1 MYLPCEQETC
11 YGTVHAPEVH
21 SPRGGTIAKLKR
33 ELGLF
38 DVYALATGATLS
50 SGFFLLPGL
59 AAAQAGSAIPFAY
72 LLAGLLLLPGILS
85 MAELSTAM
93 PRAGGI
99 YYFLDR
105 SMGQRVGS
113 IGGFGTWTTLT
124 LKSAFALVGLG
135 AYLRVYF
142 PEAPAGPVSF
152 AFALGFGAVNLF
164 GTKKTS
170 ALQAILTVVLL
181 ALLGWLIGAG
191 FTALDPRAFD
201 AAFDVGA
208 SPFLATVGLVIV
220 SYMGLTH
227 VASVSEEVKNPD
239 RNLALGMLL
248 AFATVLLVYVLGT
261 WAMVGAVGVQA
272 LAADGGNL
280 APAASM
286 ARAVAGSTGEAAMTV
301 AAILAF
307 ISVGNAGVLSASRY
321 PLAMSRDHVLPGA
334 LHRISRWGTPWVA
347 VLATVGLIVLWLA
360 LFDPSSIAKL
370 AGAFQLIMFGLACL
384 AVIVMRESG
393 LAPYDPG
400 FRAPFYP
407 WVQIVGIVVPFPL
420 IVEMG
425 WMATLLS
432 VAFIAFGLLWYGVY
446 GREHV
451 RREGAIYHV
460 FERLGQQRNQGLERE
475 LRQILKEKGVRDAD
489 PFERLIAASDVLDY
503 EGAVPF
509 SELLD
514 RASQA
519 LSKQLGVPADRLAEG
534 LLEGTGTGLTPMSE
548 GVVLPHLH
556 LDSIPGPR
564 MVLAR
569 VRGGIAIDVGEPDVA
584 PAEDELIQAAFFLA
598 SPASDHGRHLRILA
612 QIAGRVDDGSFLTEW
627 LEAEDDLEL
636 REVMLRDEH
645 MLVVEVLPEGASSVL
660 AGMTIEQMALP
671 ESTLAAMI
679 RRRGQL
685 VVPHEDTLVEQG
697 DRLTILGSPRDIID
711 LRHRYDVHA
720 TTVPRWWRGRRQG
733 RA

>member
-1 MYLPCEQETC
+1 M
-11 YGTVHAPEVH
+11 A
-21 SPRGGTIAKLKR
+21 RLKR

-38 DVYALATGATLS
+38 DVYVIATGATLS

-59 AAAQAGSAIPFAY
+59 AAAQAGGAIPLAY
-72 LLAGLLLLPGILS
+72 LVAGVLLLPGILS

-105 SMGQRVGS
+105 SMGQQVGS

-135 AYLRVYF
+135 AYLQVYF
-142 PEAPAGPVSF
+142 PEAPAGPIAL

-164 GTKKTS
+164 GAKKTS
-170 ALQAILTVVLL
+170 AIQRILTIVLL
-181 ALLGWLIGAG
+181 AILGWLIGTGIGAV
-191 FTALDPRAFD
+191 DPGAFEGM
-201 AAFDVGA
+201 FDLGA
-208 SPFLATVGLVIV
+208 SPFFSTVGLVIV

-227 VASVSEEVKNPD
+227 VASVSEEVTNPD

-248 AFATVLLVYVLGT
+248 AFATVLLIYVVGT
-261 WAMVGAVGVQA
+261 WAMVGAVGVDA
-272 LAADGGNL
+272 LSAGGGNL

-286 ARAVAGSTGEAAMTV
+286 ARAVAGPGGAVVMTV

-307 ISVGNAGVLSASRY
+307 TSVGNAGVLSASRY
-321 PLAMSRDHVLPGA
+321 PLAMSRDHVLPAA
-334 LHRISRWGTPWVA
+334 LHRVSRWGTPWVA
-347 VLATVGLIVLWLA
+347 VIATVGLIVVWLL

-407 WVQIVGIVVPFPL
+407 WVQIVGIVIPFPL

-432 VAFIAFGLLWYGVY
+432 IAFIAFGIFWYRFY
-446 GREHV
+446 GRDHV

-460 FERLGQQRNQGLERE
+460 FERLGQQRNEGLERE

-489 PFERLIAASDVLDY
+489 PFERLIASSEVMDY

-509 SELLD
+509 SALVD
-514 RASQA
+514 RASHA
-519 LSKQLGVPADRLAEG
+519 LSQQLGVSAARLAQG
-534 LLEGTGTGLTPMSE
+534 LLEGTGTGLTPMSQ

-556 LDSIPGPR
+556 LDTISRPR

-569 VRGGIAIDVGEPDVA
+569 VRGGIEIDTGEPDVA

-598 SPASDHGRHLRILA
+598 SPAADHNRHLRILA
-612 QIAGRVDDGSFLTEW
+612 QIAGRVDDESFLTEW
-627 LEAEDDLEL
+627 LEAEDNLEL
-636 REVMLRDEH
+636 REVMLRDER
-645 MLVVEVLPEGASSVL
+645 MLVVEVLPEGASSRL
-660 AGMTIEQMALP
+660 AGMTIEEMRLP
-671 ESTLAAMI
+671 DSTLAAMI

-685 VVPHEDTLVEQG
+685 VVPHDDTVIERG

-720 TTVPRWWRGRRQG
+720 TTAPRWWRGRRQA
-733 RA
+733 RAS

>member
-1 MYLPCEQETC
+1 MMAT
-11 YGTVHAPEVH
+11 
-21 SPRGGTIAKLKR
+21 LKR

-38 DVYALATGATLS
+38 DVYAIATGATLS

-105 SMGQRVGS
+105 SMGQRVGT

-135 AYLRVYF
+135 AYLQVYF
-142 PEAPAGPVSF
+142 PDAPAGPISF
-152 AFALGFGAVNLF
+152 AFAMGFAAINLF
-164 GTKKTS
+164 GAKKTS
-170 ALQAILTVVLL
+170 AIQLVLTVVLL
-181 ALLGWLIGAG
+181 AMLGWLIGTG
-191 FTALDPRAFD
+191 ITAVDPGVFDGAFD
-201 AAFDVGA
+201 LGA
-208 SPFLATVGLVIV
+208 SPFFATVGLVIV

-261 WAMVGAVGVQA
+261 WAMVGAVGVGA
-272 LAADGGNL
+272 LSAGGGNL

-286 ARAVAGSTGEAAMTV
+286 ARAVAGPAGEAVMTV
-301 AAILAF
+301 AAIVAF
-307 ISVGNAGVLSASRY
+307 TSVGNAGVLSASRY
-321 PLAMSRDHVLPGA
+321 PLAMSRDHVLPA
-334 LHRISRWGTPWVA
+334 SMRRISRWGTPWVA
-347 VLATVGLIVLWLA
+347 VLATVALIILWLA
-360 LFDPSSIAKL
+360 LFDPSAIAKL
-370 AGAFQLIMFGLACL
+370 ASAFQLIMFALACL

-400 FRAPFYP
+400 FRAPLYP
-407 WVQIVGIVVPFPL
+407 WVQIVGIVIPLPL
-420 IVEMG
+420 IVQMG

-432 VAFIAFGLLWYGVY
+432 VVFVVFGILWYSFY
-446 GREHV
+446 TRDHV

-460 FERLGQQRNQGLERE
+460 FERLGQQRNEGLERE

-489 PFERLIAASDVLDY
+489 PFEELIASSDVLDY
-503 EGAVPF
+503 EGEVPF
-509 SELLD
+509 SALVT

-519 LSKQLGVPADRLAEG
+519 LSRQLGVNADRLARG
-534 LLEGTGTGLTPMSE
+534 LLDSTGSGLTPMSE

-556 LDSIPGPR
+556 LDDISGPR

-569 VRGGIAIDVGEPDVA
+569 VRGGIVIDTGEPDVA
-584 PAEDELIQAAFFLA
+584 PAEDEVIQAAFFLA
-598 SPASDHGRHLRILA
+598 SPAADHGRHLRILA
-612 QIAGRVDDGSFLTEW
+612 QIAGRVDDESFLTEW
-627 LEAEDDLEL
+627 LEAEDNLEL
-636 REVMLRDEH
+636 REVMLRDER
-645 MLVVEVLPEGASSVL
+645 MLVVEVLHEGASSTL
-660 AGMTIEQMALP
+660 AGMTIEDMALP

-685 VVPHEDTLVEQG
+685 VVPHEDTVVETG

-720 TTVPRWWRGRRQG
+720 TTAPRWWRRRRQG
-733 RA
+733 RAS

>member
-1 MYLPCEQETC
+1 M
-11 YGTVHAPEVH
+11 
-21 SPRGGTIAKLKR
+21 PRLNR

-38 DVYALATGATLS
+38 DVYAIATGSTLS

-85 MAELSTAM
+85 MAELATAM

-105 SMGQRVGS
+105 SMGQRVGT
-113 IGGFGTWTTLT
+113 IGGFGTWATLT

-135 AYLRVYF
+135 AYLQVYF
-142 PEAPAGPVSF
+142 PAAPVGQISF
-152 AFALGFGAVNLF
+152 AFALGFAGINLLGA
-164 GTKKTS
+164 KKTS
-170 ALQAILTVVLL
+170 ALQLVLTVVLL
-181 ALLGWLIGAG
+181 AMLGWLIGAG
-191 FTALDPRAFD
+191 VTAMDP
-201 AAFDVGA
+201 AAFDGA
-208 SPFLATVGLVIV
+208 FDLGTSPFFSTVGLVIV

-261 WAMVGAVGVQA
+261 WAMVGAVGVGA
-272 LAADGGNL
+272 LSAGGGNL

-286 ARAVAGSTGEAAMTV
+286 ARVVAGPAGEAVMTV
-301 AAILAF
+301 AAVLAF
-307 ISVGNAGVLSASRY
+307 FSVGNAGLLSASRY
-321 PLAMSRDHVLPGA
+321 PLAMSRDQVLPAA
-334 LHRISRWGTPWVA
+334 LRRISRRGVPWVA
-347 VLATVGLIVLWLA
+347 VLATTGLILLWLW
-360 LFDPSSIAKL
+360 LFDPSGIAKL
-370 AGAFQLIMFGLACL
+370 ASAFQLIMFALACL

-400 FRAPFYP
+400 FRAPLYP
-407 WVQIVGIVVPFPL
+407 WVQIVGIVTPLPL
-420 IVEMG
+420 IIEMG
-425 WMATLLS
+425 WMATLVS
-432 VAFIAFGLLWYGVY
+432 IAFVAFGTLWYSVY
-446 GREHV
+446 ARDHI

-460 FERLGQQRNQGLERE
+460 FERLGQQRNRGLERE

-489 PFERLIAASDVLDY
+489 PFEALIASSDVLDC
-503 EGAVPF
+503 EGSVRF
-509 SELLD
+509 SELVD

-519 LSKQLGVPADRLAEG
+519 LSQQVGVSASRLAQG
-534 LLEGTGTGLTPMSE
+534 LLEGTARGLTPMSR
-548 GVVLPHLH
+548 GVVLPHLY
-556 LDSIPGPR
+556 LDSISGPR

-569 VRGGIAIDVGEPDVA
+569 VRGGIEIDTGEPDVP

-598 SPASDHGRHLRILA
+598 SPAANDGRHLRTLA
-612 QIAGRVDDGSFLTEW
+612 QIAGRVDDESFLTEW

-636 REVMLRDEH
+636 REVMLRDER
-645 MLVVEVLPEGASSVL
+645 MLVMEVLSEGASSAL
-660 AGMTIEQMALP
+660 AGMTIEEMALP

-685 VVPHEDTLVEQG
+685 VVPHEDTLIKTG

-720 TTVPRWWRGRRQG
+720 TTVPRWWRRGTQG
-733 RA
+733 RAS

>member
-1 MYLPCEQETC
+1 MAT
-11 YGTVHAPEVH
+11 
-21 SPRGGTIAKLKR
+21 LKR

-38 DVYALATGATLS
+38 DVYAIATGATLS

-72 LLAGLLLLPGILS
+72 LLAGLVLLPGILS

-105 SMGQRVGS
+105 SMGQRVGA

-135 AYLRVYF
+135 AYLQVYY
-142 PEAPAGPVSF
+142 PEAPAGPIAL
-152 AFALGFGAVNLF
+152 AFASAFAAVNLF
-164 GTKKTS
+164 GAKATS
-170 ALQAILTVVLL
+170 AVQRVLTVVLL
-181 ALLGWLIGAG
+181 AMLGWLIGTG
-191 FTALDPRAFD
+191 VTAVDPRAFD
-201 AAFDVGA
+201 GAFDLGT
-208 SPFLATVGLVIV
+208 SPFFATVGLVIV

-261 WAMVGAVGVQA
+261 WAMVGAVGVEA
-272 LAADGGNL
+272 LSVGEGNL

-286 ARAVAGSTGEAAMTV
+286 ARVVAGSAGEAVMTV

-321 PLAMSRDHVLPGA
+321 PLAMSRDHVLPAA
-334 LHRISRWGTPWVA
+334 LRRISRWGTPWVA
-347 VLATVGLIVLWLA
+347 VLATMGLIVLWLS
-360 LFDPSSIAKL
+360 LFDPSGIAKL
-370 AGAFQLIMFGLACL
+370 ASAFQLIMFALACL

-407 WVQIVGIVVPFPL
+407 WVQIIGIVIPLPL
-420 IVEMG
+420 IVQMG

-432 VAFIAFGLLWYGVY
+432 VVFVAFGILWYNVY
-446 GREHV
+446 ARNHV

-489 PFERLIAASDVLDY
+489 PFEELIASSDVLDY

-509 SELLD
+509 SELVD

-519 LSKQLGVPADRLAEG
+519 LSRQLGVDATILARG
-534 LLEGTGTGLTPMSE
+534 LLEGVGTGLTPMSQ

-569 VRGGIAIDVGEPDVA
+569 VRAGIVIDTGEPDVA

-598 SPASDHGRHLRILA
+598 SPAADHGRHLRTLA
-612 QIAGRVDDGSFLTEW
+612 QIAGRVDDESFLTEW
-627 LEAEDDLEL
+627 LEAEDNLEL
-636 REVMLRDEH
+636 REVMLRDER
-645 MLVVEVLPEGASSVL
+645 MLVVEVLPEGASSAL
-660 AGMTIEQMALP
+660 AGMTIADMALP

-685 VVPHEDTLVEQG
+685 VVPHDDTIVEQG

-720 TTVPRWWRGRRQG
+720 TTAPRWWRGRRQG
-733 RA
+733 RTQ

>member
-1 MYLPCEQETC
+1 M
-11 YGTVHAPEVH
+11 
-21 SPRGGTIAKLKR
+21 AKLKR

-38 DVYALATGATLS
+38 DVYAIATGATLS

-59 AAAQAGSAIPFAY
+59 AAAQAGGAIPLAY
-72 LLAGLLLLPGILS
+72 LVAGVLLLPGILS

-105 SMGQRVGS
+105 SMGHRVGVV
-113 IGGFGTWTTLT
+113 GGFGTWTTLT

-142 PEAPAGPVSF
+142 PDAPAGPIAF

-164 GTKKTS
+164 GAKKTS
-170 ALQAILTVVLL
+170 SIQLVLTVVLL
-181 ALLGWLIGAG
+181 AMLGWLIGAG
-191 FTALDPRAFD
+191 VTAVDPRAFD
-201 AAFDVGA
+201 GAFDLGA
-208 SPFLATVGLVIV
+208 SPFFSTVGLVIV

-227 VASVSEEVKNPD
+227 VASVSEEVRNPD

-261 WAMVGAVGVQA
+261 WAMVGAIGVEA
-272 LAADGGNL
+272 LSAEGGNL

-286 ARAVAGSTGEAAMTV
+286 ARAVAGGTGEVVMTV

-307 ISVGNAGVLSASRY
+307 TSVGNAGVLSASRY
-321 PLAMSRDHVLPGA
+321 PLAMSRDQMLPAA
-334 LHRISRWGTPWVA
+334 LRRVSRWGTPWVA
-347 VLATVGLIVLWLA
+347 VLATVGMIMLWLA

-370 AGAFQLIMFGLACL
+370 ASAFQLIMFALACL

-407 WVQIVGIVVPFPL
+407 WVQIVGIVIPLPL

-425 WMATLLS
+425 WLAALLS
-432 VAFIAFGLLWYGVY
+432 VAFVAFGLLWYSFY
-446 GREHV
+446 TRPHP
-451 RREGAIYHV
+451 REGAIYHV
-460 FERLGQQRNQGLERE
+460 FERLGQQRNEGLEGE
-475 LRQILKEKGVRDAD
+475 LLQILKEKGVRDAD
-489 PFERLIAASDVLDY
+489 PFEELIASSEVLDY

-509 SELLD
+509 SELLA
-514 RASQA
+514 RASES
-519 LSKQLGVPADRLAEG
+519 LSRRLGLDATRLAEG
-534 LLEGTGTGLTPMSE
+534 VLEGSGSGLTPVSQ
-548 GVVLPHLH
+548 GVILPHLR
-556 LDSIPGPR
+556 LDAIQGPH

-569 VRGGIAIDVGEPDVA
+569 VREGIEIDTGEPDVP
-584 PAEDELIQAAFFLA
+584 PADDEPIQAAFFLA
-598 SPASDHGRHLRILA
+598 SPESDDGRHLRTLA
-612 QIAGRVDDGSFLTEW
+612 QIAGRVDDESFLTEW

-636 REVMLRDEH
+636 REVMLRDER
-645 MLVVEVLPEGASSVL
+645 MLVVEVLHEGASSAL
-660 AGMTIEQMALP
+660 AGTTVDEMALP
-671 ESTLAAMI
+671 ETTLAAMI

-685 VVPHEDTLVEQG
+685 VVPHHDTVIEEG

-720 TTVPRWWRGRRQG
+720 TTAPPWWRSRR
-733 RA
+733 RAR

>member
-1 MYLPCEQETC
+1 M
-11 YGTVHAPEVH
+11 
-21 SPRGGTIAKLKR
+21 AKLRR

-38 DVYALATGATLS
+38 DVYAIATGATLS

-59 AAAQAGSAIPFAY
+59 AAAQAGGLTPLAY
-72 LLAGLLLLPGILS
+72 LLAGVLLLPGILS

-105 SMGQRVGS
+105 SMGQRVGT

-135 AYLRVYF
+135 AYLQVYF
-142 PEAPAGPVSF
+142 PEAPAGPIAL

-164 GTKKTS
+164 GAKKTS
-170 ALQAILTVVLL
+170 AIQTVLTVVLL
-181 ALLGWLIGAG
+181 AILGWLIGVGA
-191 FTALDPRAFD
+191 TAINPGAFD
-201 AAFDVGA
+201 GAFDLGA

-261 WAMVGAVGVQA
+261 WAMVGAVGVEA
-272 LAADGGNL
+272 LAANGGNL
-280 APAASM
+280 APAAAM
-286 ARAVAGSTGEAAMTV
+286 ARVVAGPTGEVVMTV

-307 ISVGNAGVLSASRY
+307 TSVGNAGVLSASRY
-321 PLAMSRDHVLPGA
+321 PLAMSRDHVLPSA
-334 LHRISRWGTPWVA
+334 LHRVSRWGTPWVA
-347 VLATVGLIVLWLA
+347 VLATVALILLWLW
-360 LFDPSSIAKL
+360 LLDPSGIAKL
-370 AGAFQLIMFGLACL
+370 AGAFQLIMFGLACV

-432 VAFIAFGLLWYGVY
+432 VVFIAFGLLWYGTY
-446 GREHV
+446 AREHV

-460 FERLGQQRNQGLERE
+460 FERLGQQRNQGLEHE

-489 PFERLIAASDVLDY
+489 PFEELIASSDVLDY
-503 EGAVPF
+503 DGTVPF

-514 RASQA
+514 RASQR
-519 LSKQLGVPADRLAEG
+519 LSRQLGVGTARLAQG
-534 LLEGTGTGLTPMSE
+534 LLEGTGTGLTPMSQ

-556 LDSIPGPR
+556 LDSIDGPA

-569 VRGGIAIDVGEPDVA
+569 VRGGIEIDTGTPDVP
-584 PAEDELIQAAFFLA
+584 PAQDELIQAAFFLA
-598 SPASDHGRHLRILA
+598 SPAADHGRHLRTLA
-612 QIAGRVDDGSFLTEW
+612 QIAGRVDDESFLTEW
-627 LEAEDDLEL
+627 LEAEDNLEL
-636 REVMLRDEH
+636 REVMLRDER
-645 MLVVEVLPEGASSVL
+645 MLVVEVLPEGASSKL
-660 AGMTIEQMALP
+660 AGMTIQAMALP
-671 ESTLAAMI
+671 DSTLAAMI

-685 VVPHEDTLVEQG
+685 VVPHDDTVIEQG

-720 TTVPRWWRGRRQG
+720 TTAPRWWRTRRQGARAMRQG
-733 RA
+733 RAQMRQGRAMTQGRSQ

>member
-1 MYLPCEQETC
+1 M
-11 YGTVHAPEVH
+11 
-21 SPRGGTIAKLKR
+21 AKLKR

-38 DVYALATGATLS
+38 DVYAIATGATLS

-59 AAAQAGSAIPFAY
+59 AAAQAGGAIPLAY

-105 SMGQRVGS
+105 SMGQRVGA

-135 AYLRVYF
+135 AYLQVYY
-142 PEAPAGPVSF
+142 PDAPAGPIAF
-152 AFALGFGAVNLF
+152 AFASGFGAVNLF
-164 GTKKTS
+164 GAKKTS
-170 ALQAILTVVLL
+170 SIQLVLTVVLL
-181 ALLGWLIGAG
+181 AMLGWLIGTG
-191 FTALDPRAFD
+191 VTAVDPGAFEG
-201 AAFDVGA
+201 AFELGA
-208 SPFLATVGLVIV
+208 SPFFATVGLVIV

-227 VASVSEEVKNPD
+227 VASVSEEVRNPD

-261 WAMVGAVGVQA
+261 WAMVGAVGVEA
-272 LAADGGNL
+272 LSAGGGNL
-280 APAASM
+280 APAAAM
-286 ARAVAGSTGEAAMTV
+286 ARAVSGSTGEAVMTV

-307 ISVGNAGVLSASRY
+307 TSVGNAGVLSASRY
-321 PLAMSRDHVLPGA
+321 PLAMSRDHVLPAA
-334 LHRISRWGTPWVA
+334 LRRISRWGTPWVA
-347 VLATVGLIVLWLA
+347 VLATVGLIVLWLL

-370 AGAFQLIMFGLACL
+370 ASAFQLIMFALACL

-400 FRAPFYP
+400 FRAPLYP
-407 WVQIVGIVVPFPL
+407 WVQIVGIVIPLPL

-425 WMATLLS
+425 WLATLLS
-432 VAFIAFGLLWYGVY
+432 VAFVAFGLLWYNLY
-446 GREHV
+446 TRDHV

-460 FERLGQQRNQGLERE
+460 FERLGQQRNEGLERE
-475 LRQILKEKGVRDAD
+475 LLQILKEKGVRDAD
-489 PFERLIAASDVLDY
+489 PFEELIASSAVLDHQD
-503 EGAVPF
+503 AVRF
-509 SELLD
+509 SQLVE
-514 RASQA
+514 RASQV
-519 LSKQLGVPADRLAEG
+519 LSEQLGLDADSLAQG
-534 LLEGTGTGLTPMSE
+534 FLDDSGSGLTPVSQ
-548 GVVLPHLH
+548 GVVLEHLR

-569 VRGGIAIDVGEPDVA
+569 VHGGIEIDVGEPDVP
-584 PAEDELIQAAFFLA
+584 PADDELIQAAFFLV
-598 SPASDHGRHLRILA
+598 SPEPDSGRHLRILA
-612 QIAGRVDDGSFLTEW
+612 QIAGRVDDESFLTEW
-627 LEAEDDLEL
+627 LEAEDNLEL
-636 REVMLRDEH
+636 REVMLRDER
-645 MLVVEVLPEGASSVL
+645 MLVVEVLREGASSSL
-660 AGMTIEQMALP
+660 AGMTIHDMALP

-685 VVPHEDTLVEQG
+685 VVPHDDTVIEQG

-720 TTVPRWWRGRRQG
+720 TTVPRWWRGRR
-733 RA
+733 RAVRAGGGPSQQLPMSGPGA

>member
-1 MYLPCEQETC
+1 MAT
-11 YGTVHAPEVH
+11 
-21 SPRGGTIAKLKR
+21 LKR

-38 DVYALATGATLS
+38 DVYAIATGATLS

-59 AAAQAGSAIPFAY
+59 AAAQAGGAIPFAY

-105 SMGQRVGS
+105 SMGQRVGT

-135 AYLRVYF
+135 AYLQVYF
-142 PEAPAGPVSF
+142 PGMPAGPVSF
-152 AFALGFGAVNLF
+152 AFALSFAAVNLF
-164 GTKKTS
+164 GAKKIGVIQ
-170 ALQAILTVVLL
+170 LILTTVLL
-181 ALLGWLIGAG
+181 GILGWVIGAAV
-191 FTALDPRAFD
+191 TVLDPGVFEGAFD
-201 AAFDVGA
+201 LGA
-208 SPFLATVGLVIV
+208 SPFFSTVGLVVV
-220 SYMGLTH
+220 SYMGITH
-227 VASVSEEVKNPD
+227 VASVSEEVRNPD

-248 AFATVLLVYVLGT
+248 AFFTVLLVYVLGT
-261 WAMVGAVGVQA
+261 WAMVGAVGVDV
-272 LAADGGNL
+272 LSVDGGNL

-286 ARAVAGSTGEAAMTV
+286 ARAVAGNAGEAVMTV
-301 AAILAF
+301 AAIVAF
-307 ISVGNAGVLSASRY
+307 TSVGNAGVLSASRY
-321 PLAMSRDHVLPGA
+321 PLAMSRDHVLPA
-334 LHRISRWGTPWVA
+334 AFRRISRWGTPWVA
-347 VLATVGLIVLWLA
+347 VLATVGLILVWLS

-393 LAPYDPG
+393 LAPYDPS
-400 FRAPFYP
+400 FRAPLYP

-432 VAFIAFGLLWYGVY
+432 VAFIVFGLVWYRVY
-446 GREHV
+446 ARDHV

-460 FERLGQQRNQGLERE
+460 FERLGQQRNEGLERE
-475 LRQILKEKGVRDAD
+475 LLQILKEKGVRDAD
-489 PFERLIAASDVLDY
+489 PFEELIASSAVL
-503 EGAVPF
+503 EFQGTVAF
-509 SELLD
+509 SRLVD
-514 RASQA
+514 RASHA
-519 LSKQLGVPADRLAEG
+519 LSQQLGVDANRLAQG
-534 LLEGTGTGLTPMSE
+534 FLDDSGSGLTPVSQ
-548 GVVLPHLH
+548 GVVLEHLR
-556 LDSIPGPR
+556 LDSITGPR

-569 VRGGIAIDVGEPDVA
+569 VHGGIEIDVGEPDVP
-584 PAEDELIQAAFFLA
+584 PADDELIQAAFFLA
-598 SPASDHGRHLRILA
+598 SPEADSGRHLRTLA
-612 QIAGRVDDGSFLTEW
+612 QIAGRVDDTSFLTEW
-627 LEAEDDLEL
+627 LEAEDNLEL
-636 REVMLRDEH
+636 REVMLRDER
-645 MLVVEVLPEGASSVL
+645 MLVVEVLREGASSSL
-660 AGMTIEQMALP
+660 AGMTIRDMALP

-685 VVPHEDTLVEQG
+685 VVPHDDTVIEQG

-720 TTVPRWWRGRRQG
+720 TTAPRWWRGRS
-733 RA
+733 RAMKAMEIVR

>member
-1 MYLPCEQETC
+1 MAT
-11 YGTVHAPEVH
+11 
-21 SPRGGTIAKLKR
+21 LKR

-38 DVYALATGATLS
+38 DVYAIATGATLS

-59 AAAQAGSAIPFAY
+59 AAAQAGGAIPLAY
-72 LLAGLLLLPGILS
+72 LLAGVLLLPGILS

-105 SMGQRVGS
+105 SMGQQVGT

-142 PEAPAGPVSF
+142 PDAPAGPIAF

-164 GTKKTS
+164 GAKKTS
-170 ALQAILTVVLL
+170 ALQRVLTVALL
-181 ALLGWLIGAG
+181 AILGWLIGSG
-191 FTALDPRAFD
+191 VTALDPGAFD
-201 AAFDVGA
+201 GAFEVGA
-208 SPFLATVGLVIV
+208 SPFFATVGLVIV

-227 VASVSEEVKNPD
+227 VASVSEEVRNPD

-248 AFATVLLVYVLGT
+248 AFATVLFVYVVGT
-261 WAMVGAVGVQA
+261 WAMVGAVGVGA
-272 LAADGGNL
+272 LAADGGSL
-280 APAASM
+280 TPAASM
-286 ARAVAGSTGEAAMTV
+286 ARAVAGGAGEAVMTV

-307 ISVGNAGVLSASRY
+307 TSVGNAGVLSASRY
-321 PLAMSRDHVLPGA
+321 PLAMSRDHVLPSA
-334 LHRISRWGTPWVA
+334 LHRISRWGTPHVA
-347 VLATVGLIVLWLA
+347 VLATVGLIVLWLV
-360 LFDPSSIAKL
+360 LFDPASIAKL
-370 AGAFQLIMFGLACL
+370 AGAFQLVLFGLACL

-400 FRAPFYP
+400 FRAPLYP
-407 WVQIVGIVVPFPL
+407 WVQIVGIVIPLPL
-420 IVEMG
+420 IVQMG
-425 WMATLLS
+425 WLSTL
-432 VAFIAFGLLWYGVY
+432 VTVFFIFFGLLWYKTY
-446 GREHV
+446 AREHV

-475 LRQILKEKGVRDAD
+475 LRQILKEKGVRDHD
-489 PFERLIAASDVLDY
+489 PFEELMASADVLDY
-503 EGAVPF
+503 EGGVDF
-509 SELLD
+509 SSLVGRVARGLSGPLGVAADSLERELLD
-514 RASQA
+514 DCHS
-519 LSKQLGVPADRLAEG
+519 
-534 LLEGTGTGLTPMSE
+534 GLTPVSQ
-548 GVVLPHLH
+548 GVVLLQIR
-556 LDSIPGPR
+556 LDDPAAEPR

-569 VRGGIAIDVGEPDVA
+569 VAGGITIDVGEPDV
-584 PAEDELIQAAFFLA
+584 PPDPDEPIQAAFVLA
-598 SPASDHGRHLRILA
+598 GPEDDGGRHLRTMA

-636 REVMLRDEH
+636 REVMLRDER
-645 MLVVEVLPEGASSVL
+645 MLVVEVLTQGASSEL

-685 VVPHEDTLVEQG
+685 VVPHEDTVIEQG

-720 TTVPRWWRGRRQG
+720 TTAPRWWKGRRQG
-733 RA
+733 GVRA

>member
-1 MYLPCEQETC
+1 MP
-11 YGTVHAPEVH
+11 
-21 SPRGGTIAKLKR
+21 KLNR

-38 DVYALATGATLS
+38 DVYAIATGSTLS

-85 MAELSTAM
+85 MAELATAM

-105 SMGQRVGS
+105 SMGQRVGT
-113 IGGFGTWTTLT
+113 IGGFGTWATLT

-135 AYLRVYF
+135 AYLQVYF
-142 PEAPAGPVSF
+142 PAAPVGQISF
-152 AFALGFGAVNLF
+152 AFALGFAGINLLGA
-164 GTKKTS
+164 KKTS
-170 ALQAILTVVLL
+170 ALQLVLTVVLL
-181 ALLGWLIGAG
+181 AMLGWLIGAG
-191 FTALDPRAFD
+191 VTAMDP
-201 AAFDVGA
+201 AAFDGA
-208 SPFLATVGLVIV
+208 FDLGTSSFFSTVGLVIV

-261 WAMVGAVGVQA
+261 WAMVGAVGVGA
-272 LAADGGNL
+272 LSAGGGNL

-286 ARAVAGSTGEAAMTV
+286 ARVVAGPAGEAVMT
-301 AAILAF
+301 AAAVLAF
-307 ISVGNAGVLSASRY
+307 FSVGNAGLLSASRY
-321 PLAMSRDHVLPGA
+321 PLAMSRDHVLPAA
-334 LHRISRWGTPWVA
+334 LRRISRRGVPWVA
-347 VLATVGLIVLWLA
+347 VLATTGLILLWLW
-360 LFDPSSIAKL
+360 LFDPSGIAKL
-370 AGAFQLIMFGLACL
+370 ASAFQLIMFALACL

-400 FRAPFYP
+400 FRAPLYP
-407 WVQIVGIVVPFPL
+407 WVQIVGIVTPLPL
-420 IVEMG
+420 IIEMG
-425 WMATLLS
+425 WMATLVS
-432 VAFIAFGLLWYGVY
+432 IAFVAFGTLWYSVY
-446 GREHV
+446 ARDHI

-460 FERLGQQRNQGLERE
+460 FERLGQQRNRGLERE

-489 PFERLIAASDVLDY
+489 PFEALIASSDVLDF
-503 EGAVPF
+503 EGSVRF
-509 SELLD
+509 SELVD

-519 LSKQLGVPADRLAEG
+519 LSQQVGVSASRLAQG
-534 LLEGTGTGLTPMSE
+534 LLEGTARGLTPMSR
-548 GVVLPHLH
+548 GVVLPHLY
-556 LDSIPGPR
+556 LDSISRPR

-569 VRGGIAIDVGEPDVA
+569 VRGGIEIDTGEPDVP

-598 SPASDHGRHLRILA
+598 SPAANDGRHLRTLA
-612 QIAGRVDDGSFLTEW
+612 QIAGRVDDESFLTEW
-627 LEAEDDLEL
+627 LVAEDDLEL
-636 REVMLRDEH
+636 REVMLRDER
-645 MLVVEVLPEGASSVL
+645 MLVMEVLSEGASSAL
-660 AGMTIEQMALP
+660 AGMTIEEMALP

-685 VVPHEDTLVEQG
+685 VVPHEDTLIETG

-720 TTVPRWWRGRRQG
+720 TTAPRWWRRGTQG
-733 RA
+733 RAS

>member
-1 MYLPCEQETC
+1 M
-11 YGTVHAPEVH
+11 
-21 SPRGGTIAKLKR
+21 AKLKR

-38 DVYALATGATLS
+38 DVYAIATGATLS

-59 AAAQAGSAIPFAY
+59 AAAQAGGAIPLAY

-85 MAELSTAM
+85 MAELATAM

-135 AYLRVYF
+135 AYIQVYF
-142 PEAPAGPVSF
+142 PEAPATPIAF
-152 AFALGFGAVNLF
+152 AFALGFAAANLF
-164 GTKKTS
+164 SAKKTS
-170 ALQAILTVVLL
+170 AVQLVLTVTLL
-181 ALLGWLIGAG
+181 AMLGWLIGAG
-191 FTALDPRAFD
+191 VAAVAPGTFRG
-201 AAFDVGA
+201 AFDVGA
-208 SPFLATVGLVIV
+208 SPFFSTVGLVIV
-220 SYMGLTH
+220 SYMGITH

-248 AFATVLLVYVLGT
+248 AFGTVLLVYVVGT
-261 WAMVGAVGVQA
+261 WAMVGAVGVDA
-272 LAADGGNL
+272 LSADGGNL
-280 APAASM
+280 TPAASM
-286 ARAVAGSTGEAAMTV
+286 ARAVAGPAGEAVMTV

-321 PLAMSRDHVLPGA
+321 PLAMSRDHILPAG
-334 LHRISRWGTPWVA
+334 LRRISRWGTPWTA

-370 AGAFQLIMFGLACL
+370 ASAFQLIMFALACL

-407 WVQIVGIVVPFPL
+407 WVQIVGLVMPLPL
-420 IVEMG
+420 IVQMG
-425 WMATLLS
+425 WLATLLS
-432 VAFIAFGLLWYGVY
+432 IAFVAFGLLWYGIY
-446 GREHV
+446 GRDHV

-489 PFERLIAASDVLDY
+489 PFERLIASSDVLDY

-509 SELLD
+509 SELVD
-514 RASQA
+514 RASDL
-519 LSKQLGVPADRLAEG
+519 LSRQLGVPADTIAQG
-534 LLEGTGTGLTPMSE
+534 LLEGAGSGLTPMSQ

-556 LDSIPGPR
+556 LDDISRPR

-569 VRGGIAIDVGEPDVA
+569 VREGIEIDAGEPDVA
-584 PAEDELIQAAFFLA
+584 PAEDEPIQAAFFLA
-598 SPASDHGRHLRILA
+598 SPAADHRRHLRILA
-612 QIAGRVDDGSFLTEW
+612 QIAGRVDDESFLTEW
-627 LEAEDDLEL
+627 LEAEDNLEV

-645 MLVVEVLPEGASSVL
+645 MLIVEVLPDGASSVL
-660 AGMTIEQMALP
+660 AGMTIHDMSLP
-671 ESTLAAMI
+671 EDTLLAMI

-685 VVPHEDTLVEQG
+685 VVPHDDTVIERG

-720 TTVPRWWRGRRQG
+720 TTAGRWWRGRRQAATPRPR
-733 RA
+733 RAAP

>member
-1 MYLPCEQETC
+1 MATL
-11 YGTVHAPEVH
+11 
-21 SPRGGTIAKLKR
+21 RR

-38 DVYALATGATLS
+38 DVYAIATGATLS

-59 AAAQAGSAIPFAY
+59 AAAQAGGAIPFAY
-72 LLAGLLLLPGILS
+72 LLAGLLLLPGILC

-105 SMGQRVGS
+105 SMGQRVGA

-135 AYLRVYF
+135 AYLQVYF
-142 PEAPAGPVSF
+142 PEMPAGPVAF
-152 AFALGFGAVNLF
+152 AFALSFAAVNLF
-164 GTKKTS
+164 GAKKTS
-170 ALQAILTVVLL
+170 VIQLVLTMVLL
-181 ALLGWLIGAG
+181 GILGWLIGAG
-191 FTALDPRAFD
+191 ITVLDPAVFDGAFD
-201 AAFDVGA
+201 LGA
-208 SPFLATVGLVIV
+208 SPFFSTVGLVIV
-220 SYMGLTH
+220 SYMGITH
-227 VASVSEEVKNPD
+227 VASVSEEVRNPD

-248 AFATVLLVYVLGT
+248 AFFTVLLVYVLGT
-261 WAMVGAVGVQA
+261 WAMVGAVGIEV
-272 LAADGGNL
+272 LSADGGNL

-286 ARAVAGSTGEAAMTV
+286 ARAVAGNAGEAVMTV

-307 ISVGNAGVLSASRY
+307 TSVGNAGVLSASRY
-321 PLAMSRDHVLPGA
+321 PLAMSRDHVLPAAFRRVSRRGA
-334 LHRISRWGTPWVA
+334 PWVA
-347 VLATVGLIVLWLA
+347 ILATVGLILLWLW

-407 WVQIVGIVVPFPL
+407 WVQIVGIVIPLPL

-432 VAFIAFGLLWYGVY
+432 VAFIAFGILWYRLY
-446 GREHV
+446 ARDHV

-460 FERLGQQRNQGLERE
+460 FERLGHQRNQGLERE
-475 LRQILKEKGVRDAD
+475 LLEILKEKGVRDAD
-489 PFERLIAASDVLDY
+489 PFEKLIADSEVLDF
-503 EGAVPF
+503 EGAVAF
-509 SELLD
+509 SPLVD
-514 RASQA
+514 RASRV
-519 LSKQLGVPADRLAEG
+519 LSRELGVDADRLARG
-534 LLEGTGTGLTPMSE
+534 FLEDSGSGLTPVSQ
-548 GVVLPHLH
+548 GVVLEHLR
-556 LDSIPGPR
+556 LDSIPRPT

-569 VRGGIAIDVGEPDVA
+569 VHGGIEIDVGEPDVP
-584 PAEDELIQAAFFLA
+584 PADDEPIQAAFFLA
-598 SPASDHGRHLRILA
+598 SSEDDSGRHLRTLA
-612 QIAGRVDDGSFLTEW
+612 QIAGRVDDTSFLTEW

-636 REVMLRDEH
+636 REVMLRDER
-645 MLVVEVLPEGASSVL
+645 MLVVEVLREGASSSL
-660 AGMTIEQMALP
+660 AGMTIEAMGLP

-685 VVPHEDTLVEQG
+685 VVPHDDTVIEQG

-720 TTVPRWWRGRRQG
+720 TTVPRWWRGRG
-733 RA
+733 RDRKARKVVRRRR

>member
-1 MYLPCEQETC
+1 M
-11 YGTVHAPEVH
+11 
-21 SPRGGTIAKLKR
+21 PRLNR

-38 DVYALATGATLS
+38 DVYAIATGSTLS

-85 MAELSTAM
+85 MAELATAM

-105 SMGQRVGS
+105 SMGQRVGT
-113 IGGFGTWTTLT
+113 IGGFGTWATLT

-135 AYLRVYF
+135 AYLQVYF
-142 PEAPAGPVSF
+142 PAAPVGQISF
-152 AFALGFGAVNLF
+152 AFALGFAGINLLGA
-164 GTKKTS
+164 KKTS
-170 ALQAILTVVLL
+170 ALQLVLTVVLL
-181 ALLGWLIGAG
+181 TMLGWLIGAG
-191 FTALDPRAFD
+191 VTAMDP
-201 AAFDVGA
+201 AAFDGA
-208 SPFLATVGLVIV
+208 FDLGTSPFFSTVGLVIV

-261 WAMVGAVGVQA
+261 WAMVGAVGVGA
-272 LAADGGNL
+272 LSAGGGNL

-286 ARAVAGSTGEAAMTV
+286 ARVVAGPAGEAVMTV
-301 AAILAF
+301 AAVLAF
-307 ISVGNAGVLSASRY
+307 FSVGNAGLLSASRY
-321 PLAMSRDHVLPGA
+321 PLAMSRDQVLPAA
-334 LHRISRWGTPWVA
+334 LRRINRRGVPWVA
-347 VLATVGLIVLWLA
+347 VLATTGLILLWLW
-360 LFDPSSIAKL
+360 LFDPSGIAKL
-370 AGAFQLIMFGLACL
+370 ASAFQLIMFALACL

-400 FRAPFYP
+400 FRAPLYP
-407 WVQIVGIVVPFPL
+407 WVQIVGIVTPLPL
-420 IVEMG
+420 IIEMG
-425 WMATLLS
+425 WMATLVS
-432 VAFIAFGLLWYGVY
+432 IAFVAFGTLWYSVY
-446 GREHV
+446 ARDHI

-460 FERLGQQRNQGLERE
+460 FERLGQQRNRGLERE

-489 PFERLIAASDVLDY
+489 PFEALIASSDVLDY
-503 EGAVPF
+503 EGSVRF
-509 SELLD
+509 SELVD

-519 LSKQLGVPADRLAEG
+519 LSQQVGVSATRLAQG
-534 LLEGTGTGLTPMSE
+534 LLEGTARGLTPMSQ
-548 GVVLPHLH
+548 GVVLPHLY
-556 LDSIPGPR
+556 LDSISGPR

-569 VRGGIAIDVGEPDVA
+569 VRGGIEIDTGEPDVP

-598 SPASDHGRHLRILA
+598 SPAANDGRHLRTLA
-612 QIAGRVDDGSFLTEW
+612 QIAGRVDDESFLTEW

-636 REVMLRDEH
+636 REVMLRDER
-645 MLVVEVLPEGASSVL
+645 MLVMEVLSEGASSAL
-660 AGMTIEQMALP
+660 AGMTIEEMALP

-685 VVPHEDTLVEQG
+685 VVPHEDTLIETG

-720 TTVPRWWRGRRQG
+720 TTAPRWWRRGTQG
-733 RA
+733 RAS

>member
-1 MYLPCEQETC
+1 
-11 YGTVHAPEVH
+11 
-21 SPRGGTIAKLKR
+21 
-33 ELGLF
+33 
-38 DVYALATGATLS
+38 
-50 SGFFLLPGL
+50 
-59 AAAQAGSAIPFAY
+59 
-72 LLAGLLLLPGILS
+72 

-105 SMGQRVGS
+105 SMGQHVGT

-124 LKSAFALVGLG
+124 LKSSFALVGLG

-142 PEAPAGPVSF
+142 PEAPAGPI
-152 AFALGFGAVNLF
+152 ALGFALGFGAVNLF
-164 GTKKTS
+164 GAKKTS
-170 ALQAILTVVLL
+170 VLQVILTVVLL
-181 ALLGWLIGAG
+181 AMLGWLIGAG
-191 FTALDPRAFD
+191 VTALDPRAFD
-201 AAFDVGA
+201 GAFDVGA
-208 SPFLATVGLVIV
+208 SPFLSTVGLVIV
-220 SYMGLTH
+220 SYMGLTN

-248 AFATVLLVYVLGT
+248 AFVTVLLVYVIGT
-261 WAMVGAVGVQA
+261 WAMVGAVGVEA
-272 LAADGGNL
+272 LSADGGNL
-280 APAASM
+280 TPAALM
-286 ARAVAGSTGEAAMTV
+286 ARAVAGVVGEAIMTV

-307 ISVGNAGVLSASRY
+307 TSVGIAGVLSASRY

-347 VLATVGLIVLWLA
+347 VLATVGLIVLWLS

-420 IVEMG
+420 IVQMG
-425 WMATLLS
+425 WLATLLS
-432 VAFIAFGLLWYGVY
+432 IAFIAFGILWYSVY
-446 GREHV
+446 GRDHV

-489 PFERLIAASDVLDY
+489 PFERLIASSDVLDY
-503 EGAVPF
+503 EGGVPF
-509 SELLD
+509 SELVD
-514 RASQA
+514 RASRA
-519 LSKQLGVPADRLAEG
+519 LSEQLGVNATLLAQGLIEG
-534 LLEGTGTGLTPMSE
+534 CGTGLTPVSQ
-548 GVVLPHLH
+548 GVVLPHIH
-556 LDSIPGPR
+556 LDSISEPR
-564 MVLAR
+564 MILAR
-569 VRGGIAIDVGEPDVA
+569 VRGGIEIDTGEPDVP
-584 PAEDELIQAAFFLA
+584 PADDEPIQAAFFLA
-598 SPASDHGRHLRILA
+598 SPEADRGRHLRILA
-612 QIAGRVDDGSFLTEW
+612 QIAGRVDDGSFLVEW
-627 LEAEDDLEL
+627 LEAEDNLEL

-660 AGMTIEQMALP
+660 DGMTIQEMALP
-671 ESTLAAMI
+671 KSTHLAMI

-685 VVPHEDTLVEQG
+685 VVPHDDTAMETG
-697 DRLTILGSPRDIID
+697 DRLTILGSPRNIID
-711 LRHRYDVHA
+711 LRHRYDVHK
-720 TTVPRWWRGRRQG
+720 TIVPRWWRGRRQE
-733 RA
+733 

>member
-1 MYLPCEQETC
+1 M
-11 YGTVHAPEVH
+11 
-21 SPRGGTIAKLKR
+21 AKLKR

-38 DVYALATGATLS
+38 DVYAIATGATLS

-59 AAAQAGSAIPFAY
+59 AAAQAGAAIPFAY
-72 LLAGLLLLPGILS
+72 LVAGLLLLPGILS

-105 SMGQRVGS
+105 SMGQWVGT
-113 IGGFGTWTTLT
+113 IGGFGTWATLT

-135 AYLRVYF
+135 AYLQVYF
-142 PEAPAGPVSF
+142 PDAPATPIAF
-152 AFALGFGAVNLF
+152 AFAFGFAAVNLF

-170 ALQAILTVVLL
+170 VLQVILTVVLL
-181 ALLGWLIGAG
+181 AMLGWLIGAG
-191 FTALDPRAFD
+191 VTALDPRAFD
-201 AAFDVGA
+201 GAFDMGA
-208 SPFLATVGLVIV
+208 SPFFATVGLVIV
-220 SYMGLTH
+220 SYMGLTN

-248 AFATVLLVYVLGT
+248 AFVTVLFIYVVGT
-261 WAMVGAVGVQA
+261 WAMVGAVGVEA
-272 LAADGGNL
+272 LSTGGGNL
-280 APAASM
+280 TPAALM
-286 ARAVAGSTGEAAMTV
+286 ARAVAGSTGEAVMTV

-307 ISVGNAGVLSASRY
+307 TSVGSAGVLSASRY
-321 PLAMSRDHVLPGA
+321 PLAMSRDHVLPAA
-334 LHRISRWGTPWVA
+334 LHRINRWGTPWVA
-347 VLATVGLIVLWLA
+347 VLATVGLIVLWLL

-407 WVQIVGIVVPFPL
+407 WMQIVGIVIPFPL

-425 WMATLLS
+425 WLATLLS
-432 VAFIAFGLLWYGVY
+432 IAFVAFGILWYSVY
-446 GREHV
+446 ARDHV

-460 FERLGQQRNQGLERE
+460 FERLGQQRNEGLEQE
-475 LRQILKEKGVRDAD
+475 LLQILKDKGVRDAD
-489 PFERLIAASDVLDY
+489 PFEKLIASSEVLDF

-509 SELLD
+509 SDLVD

-519 LSKQLGVPADRLAEG
+519 LARQLGLDGDRLVQE
-534 LLEGTGTGLTPMSE
+534 LLDGSGTGLTPVSQ
-548 GVVLPHLH
+548 GVVLQHLR
-556 LDSIPGPR
+556 LDSIADPR

-569 VRGGIAIDVGEPDVA
+569 VRGGIEIDIGEPDVP
-584 PAEDELIQAAFFLA
+584 PADDEPIQAAFFLA
-598 SPASDHGRHLRILA
+598 SPRTDGGRHLRTLA
-612 QIAGRVDDGSFLTEW
+612 QIAGRVDDSSFLTEW

-636 REVMLRDEH
+636 REVMLRDER
-645 MLVVEVLPEGASSVL
+645 MLVVEVLSKGASSAL
-660 AGMTIEQMALP
+660 AGMTIQEMSLP
-671 ESTLAAMI
+671 ETTLAAMI

-685 VVPHEDTLVEQG
+685 VVPHANTVIEQG

-720 TTVPRWWRGRRQG
+720 TTVPRWWRSSRQG
-733 RA
+733 